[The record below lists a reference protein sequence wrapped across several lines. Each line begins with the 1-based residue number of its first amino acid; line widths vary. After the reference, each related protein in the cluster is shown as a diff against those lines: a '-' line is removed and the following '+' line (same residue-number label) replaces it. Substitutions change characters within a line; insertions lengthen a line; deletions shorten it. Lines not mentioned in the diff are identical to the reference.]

1 MHPFETLNHYKN
13 RDSSYFTIKDS
24 SYFTIKLDKR
34 FPNHLIENPETVHVP
49 AGD

>member
-13 RDSSYFTIKDS
+13 RDS